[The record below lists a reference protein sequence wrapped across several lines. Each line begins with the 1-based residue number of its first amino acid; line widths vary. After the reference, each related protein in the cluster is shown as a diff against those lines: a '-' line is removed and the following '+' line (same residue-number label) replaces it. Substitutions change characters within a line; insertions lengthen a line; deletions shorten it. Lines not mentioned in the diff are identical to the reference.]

1 MSALKMDASREKDP
15 SILTMVAQSGYLL
28 YAVCLCVEQPWRHH
42 LAFLF
47 GTQWTGPLVIMVLG
61 VFTLG
66 VIVGVLGM
74 LPKWWRH
81 RRALKKMQD
90 AHTNLLFKPHH
101 QTPPKAPLPSQR
113 QPGLEP
119 SSQGLQGR
127 CDFWSAPWNLIW
139 VGFF

>member
-1 MSALKMDASREKDP
+1 MKKILRFLQWSLKAAIFFTLFAFALNNPGD
-15 SILTMVAQSGYLL
+15 ITL
-28 YAVCLCVEQPWRHH
+28 H
-42 LAFLF
+42 FFF

-90 AHTNLLFKPHH
+90 AHTNLL
-101 QTPPKAPLPSQR
+101 QTPS
-113 QPGLEP
+113 P
-119 SSQGLQGR
+119 SSPQ
-127 CDFWSAPWNLIW
+127 SALAPRNDSPDLSHQARAFKADAIS
-139 VGFF
+139 GAPHGI